1 MDCLVSR
8 MEYIVEIYEG
18 ELGKAHYAGYTF
30 ITANSI
36 DEARKEAKIIE
47 AKVNVSHVNVEPYG
61 G

>member
-1 MDCLVSR
+1 

-18 ELGKAHYAGYTF
+18 EPGQTHYAGYTF

-36 DEARKEAKIIE
+36 DEAREEARRIE
-47 AKVNVSHVNVEPYG
+47 AKLNVSFVTVEPYG